1 MNQRFL
7 RVFAEPQICKPK
19 LVYQARINYLYLYLL
34 PVPVPS
40 FVLPRVP
47 SVQAFSVQAYL
58 ALKRYP
64 RKHAKETCTCLYRV
78 PVLRTCTCTF
88 TWYLY
93 LVRTSYMYLYLY
105 LVPVLVLVPC
115 TFYTCTSYV
124 LYTQL
129 RGNTSPGGSAWRFAI
144 DHPPLGLLLLLL
156 YRYLRIQYLQS

>member
-19 LVYQARINYLYLYLL
+19 LVYQARINYLYLYLV

-64 RKHAKETCTCLYRV
+64 RKHEGNLYLLVPGTCTSYLY
-78 PVLRTCTCTF
+78 L
-88 TWYLY
+88 YLY
-93 LVRTSYMYLYLY
+93 LVPVPRTYLVHVLVPIPRTRTCTLY
-105 LVPVLVLVPC
+105 LVPVLVLVPR

-124 LYTQL
+124 
-129 RGNTSPGGSAWRFAI
+129 
-144 DHPPLGLLLLLL
+144 